1 MSEGGFL
8 SLYLYPHTTRRV
20 ATYKI
25 TIRAKSELLVGGG
38 SLEQATTPFDIPA
51 AKMPWGDSFI
61 PYIPGSTVKGFLRAA
76 VEEYLRAR
84 AREENL
90 SAPLAEVLK
99 NIEGEMIDD
108 ELVEKVV
115 VKLLQQFV
123 SSDVVSTHEIRNA
136 SGRTL
141 YEKTVEAYRNAKV
154 DVGRLLEEIH
164 VTPYA
169 CAAVVEGLAC
179 ELPIRP
185 YKLAYLRAMYNAI
198 RQRNDLDHLPYPCP
212 VCLTF
217 GAAGYSSNVVVTSAY
232 PRGELGKDYFI
243 LTRRHVAID
252 RYTGAAAE
260 GKLFEVEYVTAGT
273 TFIGYL
279 VVLGGSQQPAIEYP
293 RLGELLKTQ
302 TATAQ
307 QNYIPELLIAYLQ
320 GNMKSA
326 TLGRRKSAGMG
337 EVEVTIEKIDKDNCD
352 NYPQPLKELC
362 NWVNNS

>member
-123 SSDVVSTHEIRNA
+123 SSDVVSTREIRNA

-141 YEKTVEAYRNAKV
+141 YEKTVKAYKNAKV

-185 YKLAYLRAMYNAI
+185 YKLAYLRAMHDAI
-198 RQRNDLDHLPYPCP
+198 RQRNDLNHLPYPCP

-260 GKLFEVEYVTAGT
+260 GKLFEVEYVTAGAE
-273 TFIGYL
+273 FVGYL
-279 VVLGGSQQPAIEYP
+279 ILLGD
-293 RLGELLKTQ
+293 
-302 TATAQ
+302 AQ
-307 QNYIPELLIAYLQ
+307 QQLTYPELEKLLRLQQTSAPQSYAPQCLITLLQ
-320 GNMKSA
+320 GTRSA
-326 TLGRRKSAGMG
+326 MLGRRKSAGMG
-337 EVEVTIEKIDKDNCD
+337 EVEVTIEEIREDQCD
-352 NYPQPLKELC
+352 SYPPPLKEIC
-362 NWVNNS
+362 RWATT